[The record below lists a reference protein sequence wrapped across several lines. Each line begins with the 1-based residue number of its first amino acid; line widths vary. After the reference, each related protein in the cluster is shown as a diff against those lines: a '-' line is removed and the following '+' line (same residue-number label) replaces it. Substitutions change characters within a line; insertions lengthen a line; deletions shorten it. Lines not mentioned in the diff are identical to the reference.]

1 MKKKLI
7 LLLAFISIFYL
18 SSCKKAVEADIEG
31 DWKKMDM
38 NNPLSSQYEMWH
50 IKEGAFYIVKV
61 SSSGAQT
68 QLYKGEYIIKNKFY
82 LFQRL
87 FSITS
92 CTNQDLV
99 RDWKIRK
106 LTDNYLTL
114 MSKDGVQYE
123 YKRL

>member
-50 IKEGAFYIVKV
+50 IKEGAFYIVSV
-61 SSSGAQT
+61 SSNGAQT
-68 QLYKGEYIIKNKFY
+68 QLYNGEYIIKNKFY
-82 LFQRL
+82 LFQRI

-92 CTNQDLV
+92 CTNQDLE

>member
-50 IKEGAFYIVKV
+50 IKEGAFYIVNV
-61 SSSGAQT
+61 SSSGVQT